1 MTGRS
6 ALQSLASWVGAASV
20 VLGILGFVPG
30 VTDDFA
36 LLRIAG
42 HRSAAQVFGVFD
54 VSILLNLVHVA
65 IGVAGLWLAR
75 TRGSARAFLLGGGGV
90 FAALWIFGL
99 AVGRGDDANFIPVDT
114 ADDWLHFG
122 LAVLMIGGALLLGRG
137 YVPHQ
142 NEAARAT

>member
-1 MTGRS
+1 MTERS
-6 ALQSLASWVGAASV
+6 ALQSFASWVGAVSL

-30 VTDDFA
+30 VTDDFS
-36 LLRIAG
+36 LLRFAG

-54 VSILLNLVHVA
+54 VSILLNVVHIA

-75 TRGSARAFLLGGGGV
+75 SRARARTFLLGGGVV

-99 AVGRGDDANFIPVDT
+99 AVGRGDDANFLPVDS

-122 LAVLMIGGALLLGRG
+122 LGVLMIGGALLLGRG
-137 YVPHQ
+137 YAPRQ
-142 NEAARAT
+142 NEATRAT